1 LTAAQNTEAHVH
13 VAALRGLYGDMA
25 ESLHDSAECNDLWSQ
40 IEEQQRQLAA
50 LITGEASPG

>member
-1 LTAAQNTEAHVH
+1 
-13 VAALRGLYGDMA
+13 MA